1 MNLNAILE
9 YMNAEDFGICHLSA
23 DANEDLGVPMPYPPH
38 PEESRRCEIDASS
51 SRPLGELGDR
61 TSTHSA
67 ELTATDKVL
76 VSGGCCVK
84 ILELLCVTVTFL
96 CQ

>member
-1 MNLNAILE
+1 MN
-9 YMNAEDFGICHLSA
+9 DFGICRLSA

-38 PEESRRCEIDASS
+38 HEESRRCEIDASS
-51 SRPLGELGDR
+51 SRPLGELGGR
-61 TSTHSA
+61 KSIHSA
-67 ELTATDKVL
+67 ELTATDEVS

-84 ILELLCVTVTFL
+84 ILELPCVTVTLL